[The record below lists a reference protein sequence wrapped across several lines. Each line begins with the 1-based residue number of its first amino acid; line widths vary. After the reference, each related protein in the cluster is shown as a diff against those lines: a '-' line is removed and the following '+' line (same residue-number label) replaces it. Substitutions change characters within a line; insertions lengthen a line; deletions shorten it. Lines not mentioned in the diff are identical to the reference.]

1 MDFLTLLQ
9 QEVETTRQAIAA
21 TWWFVFPVVLFYLFQ
36 IMWIKYVWGEY
47 KKNLKFIMLEIKP
60 PRDIEKSPK
69 TMEQFFIFLHGIWST
84 PNYFDYYLK
93 GRVKQSQFAVELQGV
108 NGEMHF
114 YIRTEERYR
123 NLVESGLYAQYPD
136 AEIQEV
142 EDYTRSVPKNIPNPD
157 WNMWGTDYK
166 FSKADA
172 YPIRTYHK
180 FQEEV
185 TKGMVEPL
193 ASLADIIST
202 LPPGHQLWLQI
213 LIIPIKDKT
222 WRPEVQKVVA
232 KLAGRE
238 VKKEALAIIR
248 FFAEAVSV
256 IASAFKY
263 IFNAVPEE
271 EEKKKDEQPLQFR
284 LTPIEKEI
292 LQAVEESLNKKAFK
306 TKIRNIYIAP
316 RKTFKKVYYQA
327 VDGFVHQFNDPNLN
341 TLDKDNETKTYANYF
356 FVKFRMLWAQRK
368 IWNRYLTRDDDGPNM
383 YLNTEELATLFH
395 LPDMS
400 ALSPS
405 IARVEAKKG
414 GAPINLPIE

>member
-1 MDFLTLLQ
+1 MDFFTLLK
-9 QEVETTRQAIAA
+9 QEVETTRQVISA

-47 KKNLKFIMLEIKP
+47 KKNLKFMMLEIKP

-93 GRVKQSQFAVELQGV
+93 GRIKQSQFAVEIQGV

-114 YIRTEERYR
+114 FVRTEERYR
-123 NLVESGLYAQYPD
+123 NLVESALYAQYPD
-136 AEIQEV
+136 AEIQEA
-142 EDYTRSVPKNIPNPD
+142 EDYTRSVPKNVPNPD

-166 FSKADA
+166 FSKDDA

-185 TKGMVEPL
+185 TKGMIEPL
-193 ASLADIIST
+193 APLADIIST
-202 LPPGHQLWLQI
+202 LPPGHQLWVQM
-213 LIIPIKDKT
+213 LIIPIKDKV
-222 WRPEVQKVVA
+222 WRPMVQKVVA

-238 VKKEALAIIR
+238 VKKEAIAIIG
-248 FFAEAVSV
+248 FFQEIVDI

-263 IFNAVPEE
+263 IFNPVPEV

-284 LTPIEKEI
+284 LTPVEKDI

-306 TKIRNIYIAP
+306 TKLRIVYVAP
-316 RKTFKKVYYQA
+316 RKSFKKVFYQGM
-327 VDGFVHQFNDPNLN
+327 DGFTHQFNDPNLN

-356 FVKFRMLWAQRK
+356 FVKYRMLWAQRK

-405 IARVEAKKG
+405 ISRVEAKKG
-414 GAPINLPIE
+414 GAPINLPVG

>member
-1 MDFLTLLQ
+1 MDFFTLLK
-9 QEVETTRQAIAA
+9 QEVETTRQVISA

-47 KKNLKFIMLEIKP
+47 KKNLKFMMLEIKP

-93 GRVKQSQFAVELQGV
+93 GRIKQSQFAVEIQGV

-114 YIRTEERYR
+114 FVRTEERYR
-123 NLVESGLYAQYPD
+123 NLVESALYAQYPD
-136 AEIQEV
+136 AEIQEA
-142 EDYTRSVPKNIPNPD
+142 EDYTRSVPKNVPNPD

-166 FSKADA
+166 FSKDDA

-185 TKGMVEPL
+185 TKGMIEPL
-193 ASLADIIST
+193 APLADIIST
-202 LPPGHQLWLQI
+202 LPPGHQLWVQM
-213 LIIPIKDKT
+213 LIIPIKDKV
-222 WRPEVQKVVA
+222 WRPMVQKVVA

-238 VKKEALAIIR
+238 VKKEAIAIIG
-248 FFAEAVSV
+248 FFQEIVDI

-263 IFNAVPEE
+263 IFNPVPEV

-284 LTPIEKEI
+284 LTPVEKDI

-306 TKIRNIYIAP
+306 TKLRIIYVAP
-316 RKTFKKVYYQA
+316 RKSFKKVFYQGM
-327 VDGFVHQFNDPNLN
+327 DGFTHQFNDPNLN

-356 FVKFRMLWAQRK
+356 FVKYRMLWAQRK

-383 YLNTEELATLFH
+383 YLNTEELATIFH

-405 IARVEAKKG
+405 ISRVEAKKG
-414 GAPINLPIE
+414 GAPINLPVG

>member
-1 MDFLTLLQ
+1 MDFFTLLK
-9 QEVETTRQAIAA
+9 QEVETTRQIISA
-21 TWWFVFPVVLFYLFQ
+21 TWWFVFPVVLFYLFKE
-36 IMWIKYVWGEY
+36 MWIKYVWAEY
-47 KKNLKFIMLEIKP
+47 KKNLKYIMLEIKP

-93 GRVKQSQFAVELQGV
+93 GRVKQSQTSLEIQGT

-123 NLVESGLYAQYPD
+123 NLVESAIYAQYPD
-136 AEIQEV
+136 AEIQEA
-142 EDYTRSVPKNIPNPD
+142 EDYILSVPKHIPNPD

-166 FSKADA
+166 FSKDNA

-185 TKGMVEPL
+185 TKGMIEPL
-193 ASLADIIST
+193 APLADIISA
-202 LPPGHQLWLQI
+202 LPPGHQIWVQI

-238 VKKEALAIIR
+238 VKKEALAVIG
-248 FFAEAVSV
+248 FFQEAIDI

-263 IFNAVPEE
+263 IFNSVPEV

-292 LQAVEESLNKKAFK
+292 LQAVEESLSKKAFK
-306 TKIRNIYIAP
+306 TKLRILYVAP
-316 RKTFKKVYYQA
+316 RKTFKKVYYQGM
-327 VDGFVHQFNDPNLN
+327 DGFMHQFNDPNLN

-356 FVKFRMLWAQRK
+356 FVKYRMLWAQRK
-368 IWNRYLTRDDDGPNM
+368 IWNRYLTRDDDGPNL
-383 YLNTEELATLFH
+383 YLNTEELATLYH
-395 LPDMS
+395 MPDMA

-414 GAPINLPIE
+414 GAPINLPVE

>member
-1 MDFLTLLQ
+1 MDFFTLLK
-9 QEVETTRQAIAA
+9 QEVETTRQAISA
-21 TWWFVFPVVLFYLFQ
+21 TWWFIFPVVLFYLFQ

-47 KKNLKFIMLEIKP
+47 KKSLKYMLLEIKP

-93 GRVKQSQFAVELQGV
+93 GRVKQSQFALEIQGV

-123 NLVESGLYAQYPD
+123 NLVESALYAQYPD
-136 AEIQEV
+136 AEMQEV

-185 TKGMVEPL
+185 TKGMIEPL

-202 LPPGHQLWLQI
+202 LPPGHQLWIQI

-222 WRPEVQKVVA
+222 WRPEVQKIVA

-238 VKKEALAIIR
+238 VKKEAMAIAR
-248 FFAEAVSV
+248 FFLEAISV

-263 IFNAVPEE
+263 IFNPVPEE

-306 TKIRNIYIAP
+306 TKIRNIYVAP
-316 RKTFKKVYYQA
+316 RKTFKKVYYQG

-356 FVKFRMLWAQRK
+356 FVKYRMLWAQRK

-383 YLNTEELATLFH
+383 YMNTEELATLFH

-414 GAPINLPIE
+414 GAPINLPVE

>member
-1 MDFLTLLQ
+1 MDFFTLLK
-9 QEVETTRQAIAA
+9 QEVETTRQVISA

-47 KKNLKFIMLEIKP
+47 KKNLKFMMLEIKP

-93 GRVKQSQFAVELQGV
+93 GRIKQSQFAVEIQGV

-114 YIRTEERYR
+114 FVRTEERYR
-123 NLVESGLYAQYPD
+123 NLVESALYAQYPD
-136 AEIQEV
+136 AEIQEA
-142 EDYTRSVPKNIPNPD
+142 EDYTRSVPKNVPNPD

-166 FSKADA
+166 FSKDDA

-185 TKGMVEPL
+185 TKGMIEPL
-193 ASLADIIST
+193 APLADIIST
-202 LPPGHQLWLQI
+202 LPPGHQLWVQM
-213 LIIPIKDKT
+213 LIIPIKDKV
-222 WRPEVQKVVA
+222 WRPMVQKVVA

-238 VKKEALAIIR
+238 VKKEAIAIIG
-248 FFAEAVSV
+248 FFQEIVDI

-263 IFNAVPEE
+263 IFNPVPEV

-284 LTPIEKEI
+284 LTPVEKDI

-306 TKIRNIYIAP
+306 TKLRIVYVAP
-316 RKTFKKVYYQA
+316 RKSFKKVFYQGM
-327 VDGFVHQFNDPNLN
+327 DGFTHQFNDPNLN

-356 FVKFRMLWAQRK
+356 FVKYRMLWAQRK

-383 YLNTEELATLFH
+383 YLNTEELATIFH

-405 IARVEAKKG
+405 ISRVEAKKG
-414 GAPINLPIE
+414 GAPINLPVG